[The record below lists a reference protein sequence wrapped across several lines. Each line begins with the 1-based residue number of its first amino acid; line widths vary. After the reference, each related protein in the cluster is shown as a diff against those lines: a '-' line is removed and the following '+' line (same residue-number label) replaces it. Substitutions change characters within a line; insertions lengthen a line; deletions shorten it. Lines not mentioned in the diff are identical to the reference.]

1 MELLLLIALAVGI
14 SYGLASKAKETLE
27 NRQLREKLARREEVL
42 KSREEVLKSRE
53 EFIKGSEEAFKQ
65 DFCTGRKW
73 LAAMIAEV
81 EAAKDAAREDYLRK
95 KSHPAIVAADLVRE
109 VKAEKRD
116 LLQSLKLAEYQIRS
130 YEEYFPFLEDFRE
143 VILEERVPLGSTRD
157 SLREL
162 EASDPVHR
170 HLSREEY
177 ERLTELERNQLALDR
192 YMERP
197 KSDWEIGLLYE
208 RYLGSLWEAKG
219 WRVVFHGAI
228 KGYQDFGRDLICIKD
243 AVVEIVQAKCW
254 SRHKTIHEKHVF
266 QLFATALHYGLENSS
281 KTVIPVFVTTTELS
295 DTARMV
301 ASRLQVRVENVPLPS
316 RWPMIKCNVN
326 PGTGEKIYH
335 LPFDQQYDR
344 AVIGAVPGECYVATV
359 ADAVQRGFRRAHR
372 YYGQN

>member
-1 MELLLLIALAVGI
+1 L
-14 SYGLASKAKETLE
+14 
-27 NRQLREKLARREEVL
+27 
-42 KSREEVLKSRE
+42 
-53 EFIKGSEEAFKQ
+53 
-65 DFCTGRKW
+65 
-73 LAAMIAEV
+73 
-81 EAAKDAAREDYLRK
+81 
-95 KSHPAIVAADLVRE
+95 
-109 VKAEKRD
+109 
-116 LLQSLKLAEYQIRS
+116 

-143 VILEERVPLGSTRD
+143 VILEERIPLGSSLD

-162 EASDPVHR
+162 KASDPVHR

-228 KGYQDFGRDLICIKD
+228 KGYQDFGRDLICAKD

-266 QLFATALHYGLENSS
+266 QLFATTLHYGLENPSQ
-281 KTVIPVFVTTTELS
+281 TVFPVFVTTTELS
-295 DTARMV
+295 DTARVV

-326 PGTGEKIYH
+326 SGTGEKIYH